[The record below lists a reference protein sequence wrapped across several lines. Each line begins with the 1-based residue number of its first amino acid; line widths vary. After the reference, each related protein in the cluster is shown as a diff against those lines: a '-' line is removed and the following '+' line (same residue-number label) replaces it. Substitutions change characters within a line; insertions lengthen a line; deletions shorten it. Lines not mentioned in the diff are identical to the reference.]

1 MSAGEPSG
9 TARAR
14 RLPLPAPSAS
24 RSRRSCASPCPCC
37 GHHTLRPTRQPGRAC
52 RYRNL
57 CLTLP
62 SDLPVPTCGRC
73 QHTVLTDQAV
83 PQLKATLE
91 QLYRAELTQRAAVEI
106 SLLSRLYSQRKL
118 EVAINL
124 SQGYLC
130 RLRSGDG
137 VPSFAL
143 VSLLALLRAEPARIR
158 ELQHYWALP
167 LEPLLPAVPGTCD
180 P

>member
-1 MSAGEPSG
+1 MSAGESND
-9 TARAR
+9 TARAV
-14 RLPLPAPSAS
+14 RLPVPTPPAP
-24 RSRRSCASPCPCC
+24 RSRRSRASACPCC
-37 GHHTLRPTRQPGRAC
+37 GHQTLRPTRQPGRAC

-62 SDLPVPTCGRC
+62 GDLPVPTCSRC
-73 QHTVLTDQAV
+73 QHSVLTYQAV

-91 QLYRAELTQRAAVEI
+91 QLYRAELTHRAAVEI

-118 EVAINL
+118 EVAMNL

-137 VPSFAL
+137 IPSFAL
-143 VSLLALLRAEPARIR
+143 VCLLALLRAEPTRVQ
-158 ELQHYWALP
+158 ELQRYWALP
-167 LEPLLPAVPGTCD
+167 LEPLRPAVPGTCD